1 MHTNVYFFGGI
12 DVHIVKKILLI
23 IWGEFLFLAFTIARN
38 TPPTMM
44 TAAIT
49 VTAINDVYLF
59 NNCDI

>member
-1 MHTNVYFFGGI
+1 
-12 DVHIVKKILLI
+12 VHIVKKILLI